1 MTQRQ
6 LAADMAQ
13 TSTIAFAVILGAAI
27 LMAGLVGIGIYRA
40 RYAAAREEG
49 YRTLAGRSADGS
61 QATAEE
67 LKGVR
72 AELGEVRQRLAA
84 LEKLLSQIG

>member
-1 MTQRQ
+1 MTHQVA
-6 LAADMAQ
+6 LDIAQ
-13 TSTIAFAVILGAAI
+13 TSTIAFAVIIVAVIAV
-27 LMAGLVGIGIYRA
+27 AGLVGIGMYRA

-49 YRTLAGRSADGS
+49 YRTLAERSADS
-61 QATAEE
+61 TQATAEE

>member
-1 MTQRQ
+1 MTYQVA
-6 LAADMAQ
+6 LDIAQ
-13 TSTIAFAVILGAAI
+13 TSTIATAVIVVVVIAV
-27 LMAGLVGIGIYRA
+27 AGLIGTGLYRS

-49 YRTLAGRSADGS
+49 YRVLAERSADGA
-61 QATAEE
+61 QATADE

-72 AELGEVRQRLAA
+72 TELGEVRQRLAA

>member
-1 MTQRQ
+1 MTHQVA
-6 LAADMAQ
+6 LEMAQ
-13 TSTIAFAVILGAAI
+13 TSTIAFAVIVLAVLAV
-27 LMAGLVGIGIYRA
+27 AGLVGIGVYRA

-49 YRTLAGRSADGS
+49 YRTLAERSADS
-61 QATAEE
+61 TRATADE

-72 AELGEVRQRLAA
+72 AELGEVQRRLAA